1 MNVIKEK
8 FRKAQKSPFD
18 QIHNQSTVMFYP
30 DQRTQSIK
38 VPNHEIIDEGN
49 DQELSLRDLVN
60 FIREFYKQI
69 FYFALAGLIFG
80 YISVFLIPYT
90 ATINLSNNAGISL
103 SELRYYLTQ
112 IPRVDIDDQKNK
124 SNKGGKLY
132 ADEIFWRE
140 HVKPITLLNKSDGK
154 DLLDASSL
162 NVDGSK
168 ISSIQIFTKGSPTVD
183 AAQQLGQIKDDFISG
198 IKFVLARDLIR
209 ELDLEALTINN
220 EMKSKYLTS
229 EIELEY
235 LQKRIKNLHKLK
247 NQFPSSINI
256 GTQVVDA
263 KDSGSKYLP
272 ITTQII
278 AATTD
283 ANNLVENLAK
293 YEDAASMSVVKALFV
308 KKAEPLLPSD
318 NHNPLLLQD
327 LLSICEQIASNL
339 SDPNQMLEIER
350 IKQRLAAIQIT
361 KINRLTESGA
371 VSFERKS
378 PLTFSLFGLLAGLL
392 IGLLVA
398 FGVNIYRKMNLSAE
412 NSY

>member
-80 YISVFLIPYT
+80 CSSVFLIPYT
-90 ATINLSNNAGISL
+90 ARISLSNNADISL

-168 ISSIQIFTKGSPTVD
+168 ISSIQIFTKVPSTGD
-183 AAQQLGQIKDDFISG
+183 AAQQLEQIKDDFISG

-209 ELDLEALTINN
+209 ELALEALTINN
-220 EMKSKYLTS
+220 EMKSKYSTS

-247 NQFPSSINI
+247 NQFPRSINI
-256 GTQVVDA
+256 KTQVVDA
-263 KDSGSKYLP
+263 KDGGSKYLP

-283 ANNLVENLAK
+283 ANNLVEALAK
-293 YEDAASMSVVKALFV
+293 YEDAASKSVVKVLFV
-308 KKAEPLLPSD
+308 KKAKPLLPSD

>member
-18 QIHNQSTVMFYP
+18 LIHNQSTIMFYP
-30 DQRTQSIK
+30 DQRTQSSIK

-80 YISVFLIPYT
+80 CISSFLIPYT
-90 ATINLSNNAGISL
+90 ATISLSNDANINL

-112 IPRVDIDDQKNK
+112 IPRSDIDDQKKFNK
-124 SNKGGKLY
+124 EGKFN
-132 ADEIFWRE
+132 ADEIFWKE

-162 NVDGSK
+162 NADGSK
-168 ISSIQIFTKGSPTVD
+168 IASIQIFTKVSSIGDP
-183 AAQQLGQIKDDFISG
+183 ARQLEQIKDDFILG

-209 ELDLEALTINN
+209 EVALEALTINN
-220 EMKSKYLTS
+220 EMKSKYSTS

-247 NQFPSSINI
+247 NQFPGSISI

-283 ANNLVENLAK
+283 ANNLVEALAR
-293 YEDAASMSVVKALFV
+293 YEDAASKSVVKVLFV
-308 KKAEPLLPSD
+308 KKAKPLLPSD

-339 SDPNQMLEIER
+339 SDPNQMLEIEH

>member
-1 MNVIKEK
+1 
-8 FRKAQKSPFD
+8 
-18 QIHNQSTVMFYP
+18 MFYP
-30 DQRTQSIK
+30 DQRTQSSIK

-80 YISVFLIPYT
+80 CISSFLIPYT
-90 ATINLSNNAGISL
+90 ATISLSNNANINL
-103 SELRYYLTQ
+103 SELRYYLAQ
-112 IPRVDIDDQKNK
+112 IPRSDIDDQKKFNK
-124 SNKGGKLY
+124 EGKFN
-132 ADEIFWRE
+132 ADEIFWKE

-162 NVDGSK
+162 NADGSK
-168 ISSIQIFTKGSPTVD
+168 IASIQIFTKVSSIGDP
-183 AAQQLGQIKDDFISG
+183 ARQLEQIKDDFILG

-209 ELDLEALTINN
+209 EIDLEALTINN
-220 EMKSKYLTS
+220 EMKSKYSTS

-247 NQFPSSINI
+247 NQFPGSISI

-283 ANNLVENLAK
+283 ANNLVEALAR
-293 YEDAASMSVVKALFV
+293 YEDAASKSVVKVLFV
-308 KKAEPLLPSD
+308 KKAKPLLPSD

-339 SDPNQMLEIER
+339 SDPNQMLEIEH